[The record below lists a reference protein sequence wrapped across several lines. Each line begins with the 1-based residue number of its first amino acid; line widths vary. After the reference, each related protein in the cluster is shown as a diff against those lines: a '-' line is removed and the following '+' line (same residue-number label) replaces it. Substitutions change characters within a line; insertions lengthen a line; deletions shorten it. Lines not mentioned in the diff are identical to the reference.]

1 LGGVGYRFSTGG
13 MKFVPFFEMKARV
26 RVLKISSGLS
36 ARYEGIDTDVF
47 CKNAKKEVDRGIQI
61 CYTYK
66 NKIKL

>member
-1 LGGVGYRFSTGG
+1 VGYRFSTGEYE
-13 MKFVPFFEMKARV
+13 MCTFFGMKARV

-47 CKNAKKEVDRGIQI
+47 CKNAKKEVDRRIQI

-66 NKIKL
+66 NKI